1 MSEADTHRFDAVIL
15 AGGAARRMGGED
27 KALITIGAS
36 TLLQRVLGAV
46 AEAERVIC
54 VGPTRNTEV
63 DVEWT
68 QEAPPGGG
76 PVAALAAG
84 LARVTAPIT
93 LVAAVDLPFL
103 QRTVVSR
110 LVTGCIDCDAALVVD
125 ESGVPQPLIAA
136 YRTDPLRQRLSKLR
150 DPMGVAMKDLL
161 EGLSTSLLEA
171 PGVALDC
178 DTRVD
183 VQLARANEGV
193 R

>member
-1 MSEADTHRFDAVIL
+1 MPEADTPRFDAVIL

-27 KALITIGAS
+27 KALITIGATS
-36 TLLQRVLGAV
+36 LLQRVLGAV

-54 VGPTRNTEV
+54 VGPRRSTAV

-68 QEAPPGGG
+68 QEDPPGGG

-84 LARVTAPIT
+84 LARVTAPVT

-110 LVTGCIDCDAALVVD
+110 LVTACMDCEAALVVD
-125 ESGVPQPLIAA
+125 ETGFPQPLIAA
-136 YRTDPLRQRLSKLR
+136 YQTGPLRQRLSKLR
-150 DPMGVAMKDLL
+150 DPRGAAMKDLL
-161 EGLSTSLLEA
+161 EGLPYSLLEA